1 MTSQQEER
9 LSMYL
14 TFKDFQAP
22 RTSITDGLPNY
33 LENSTIFL
41 NTIPQIQ
48 SIWEQQKLSK
58 KGVTDSKNQL
68 KESLIVHTA
77 DYARKLGTYA
87 KFTNNAKLA
96 QEVKFSE
103 GKLRQVADTAVK
115 SYGQIVYDLAQPLV
129 GSLAQYGIT
138 EETQATLAGAIT
150 AYNDSI
156 GKPGAERIE
165 GSQLTKQLASL
176 FKTAD
181 TALENMDAAVEI
193 VRLTEVDFYNGY
205 KSARRVIE
213 TGAGS
218 LSVKGLVTDAQ
229 TGSPLKGVTV
239 SFALDGGTAKA
250 GATTTSEPALVKKTA
265 EKGGF
270 NIKGLATGTYQVTLK
285 KAGYADQV
293 VTVNVNDGEMT
304 ELKISL
310 EKNIN

>member
-1 MTSQQEER
+1 M
-9 LSMYL
+9 
-14 TFKDFQAP
+14 
-22 RTSITDGLPNY
+22 
-33 LENSTIFL
+33 
-41 NTIPQIQ
+41 
-48 SIWEQQKLSK
+48 SK

-68 KESLIVHTA
+68 KETLIVVTA
-77 DYARKLGTYA
+77 DYARKLGAYA

-115 SYGQIVYDLAQPLV
+115 NYGQIVYDLAQPLV
-129 GSLAQYGIT
+129 RSLASYGIT
-138 EETQATLAGAIT
+138 DETQATLAGAIT
-150 AYNDSI
+150 TYNDSI
-156 GKPGAERIE
+156 GKPGAERSE
-165 GSQLTKQLASL
+165 GTQITKQLATL

-193 VRLTEVDFYNGY
+193 IRLTEVDFYNGY
-205 KSARRVIE
+205 KSARKVIR

-229 TGSPLKGVTV
+229 TGLPLKGVTV
-239 SFALDGGTAKA
+239 SFTLDGGMTKA
-250 GATTTSEPALVKKTA
+250 ATTTTDPELVKKTA

-293 VTVNVNDGEMT
+293 ATISVSDGEMT
-304 ELKISL
+304 ELRISL
-310 EKNIN
+310 EKA

>member
-1 MTSQQEER
+1 MTSQQEDR

-14 TFKDFQAP
+14 TFKDYQAP
-22 RTSITDGLPNY
+22 HTSITDGLPNY
-33 LENSTIFL
+33 SENSTIFL

-68 KESLIVHTA
+68 KETLIVLTA
-77 DYARKLGTYA
+77 DYARKLGAYA

-96 QEVKFSE
+96 QQVKFSE

-115 SYGQIVYDLAQPLV
+115 NYGQIVYDLAQPLL

-138 EETQATLAGAIT
+138 DETQATLADAIT

-156 GKPGAERIE
+156 GKPGAERSE
-165 GSQLTKQLASL
+165 GTQLTKQLATL

-193 VRLTEVDFYNGY
+193 IRLTQVDFYNGY
-205 KSARRVIE
+205 KSARKVIE

-229 TGSPLKGVTV
+229 TGLPLKGVTV
-239 SFALDGGTAKA
+239 SFALDGGMAKA
-250 GATTTSEPALVKKTA
+250 SSTTTEPELVKKTA

-270 NIKGLATGTYQVTLK
+270 NIKGLESGMYQVTLK
-285 KAGYADQV
+285 KAGYANQV
-293 VTVNVNDGEMT
+293 TTISVSDGEMT

-310 EKNIN
+310 EKA

>member
-1 MTSQQEER
+1 MTSQQEDR

-14 TFKDFQAP
+14 TFKDYQAP
-22 RTSITDGLPNY
+22 HTSITDGLPNY
-33 LENSTIFL
+33 SENSTIFL

-68 KESLIVHTA
+68 KETLIVLTA
-77 DYARKLGTYA
+77 DYARKLGAYA

-96 QEVKFSE
+96 QQVKFSE

-115 SYGQIVYDLAQPLV
+115 NYGQIVYDLAQPLV

-138 EETQATLAGAIT
+138 DETQATLADAIT

-156 GKPGAERIE
+156 GKPGAERSE
-165 GSQLTKQLASL
+165 GTQLTKQLATL

-193 VRLTEVDFYNGY
+193 IRLTQVDFYNGY
-205 KSARRVIE
+205 KSARKVIE

-229 TGSPLKGVTV
+229 TGLPLKGVTV
-239 SFALDGGTAKA
+239 SFALDGGIAKA
-250 GATTTSEPALVKKTA
+250 ASTTSEPELVKKTA

-270 NIKGLATGTYQVTLK
+270 NIKGLESGMYQVTLK
-285 KAGYADQV
+285 KAGYANQV
-293 VTVNVNDGEMT
+293 TTISVSDGEMT

-310 EKNIN
+310 EKA

>member
-1 MTSQQEER
+1 M
-9 LSMYL
+9 
-14 TFKDFQAP
+14 
-22 RTSITDGLPNY
+22 
-33 LENSTIFL
+33 ENSTLFL

-58 KGVTDSKNQL
+58 KGVTDGKNQL
-68 KESLIVHTA
+68 KETLIVLTA
-77 DYARKLGTYA
+77 DNARKLGAYA

-115 SYGQIVYDLAQPLV
+115 NYGQIVYDLAQPLV
-129 GSLAQYGIT
+129 GSLAPYGIT
-138 EETQATLAGAIT
+138 DETQAALADAIT

-156 GKPGAERIE
+156 GKPGAERSE
-165 GSQLTKQLASL
+165 GTQITKQLATL

-193 VRLTEVDFYNGY
+193 VRLTEVNFYNGY
-205 KSARRVIE
+205 KSARKVIE
-213 TGAGS
+213 TGGGS

-239 SFALDGGTAKA
+239 SFALDGGMAKA
-250 GATTTSEPALVKKTA
+250 ATTTTEPELVKKTA

-270 NIKGLATGTYQVTLK
+270 NVKSLTSGTYQVTLK
-285 KAGYADQV
+285 KVGYADQV
-293 VTVNVNDGEMT
+293 ATISVNDGEMT

-310 EKNIN
+310 VKA

>member
-1 MTSQQEER
+1 MTSQQEDR

-14 TFKDFQAP
+14 TFKDYQALHVN
-22 RTSITDGLPNY
+22 ITETLPNY
-33 LENSTIFL
+33 SENSTLFL

-58 KGVTDSKNQL
+58 KGVTDGKNQL
-68 KESLIVHTA
+68 KETLIVITA

-96 QEVKFSE
+96 QQVKFSE

-115 SYGQIVYDLAQPLV
+115 NYGQIVYDLAQPLV
-129 GSLAQYGIT
+129 GSLTQYGIT
-138 EETQATLAGAIT
+138 DETQAALADAIT

-156 GKPGAERIE
+156 GKPGAERSE
-165 GSQLTKQLASL
+165 GTQSTKQLATL

-193 VRLTEVDFYNGY
+193 VRLTEVNFYNGY
-205 KSARRVIE
+205 KSARKVIE
-213 TGAGS
+213 TGGGS

-239 SFALDGGTAKA
+239 SFALDGGMAKA
-250 GATTTSEPALVKKTA
+250 ATTTTEPELVKKTA

-270 NIKGLATGTYQVTLK
+270 NVKSLTSGTYQVTLK
-285 KAGYADQV
+285 KVGYADQV
-293 VTVNVNDGEMT
+293 ATISVNDGEMT

-310 EKNIN
+310 VKA